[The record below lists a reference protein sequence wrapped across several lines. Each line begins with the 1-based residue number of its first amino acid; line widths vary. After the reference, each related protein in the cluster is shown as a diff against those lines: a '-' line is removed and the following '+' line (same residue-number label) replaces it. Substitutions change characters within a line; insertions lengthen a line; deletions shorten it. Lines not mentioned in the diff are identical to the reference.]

1 MMWTQLIEIQLES
14 FWSAGSF
21 SASCL
26 GVSGSNFC
34 ILSKDSLRE
43 ERKPHFIDIRS
54 HISSSY
60 ISRLLRFNFQR
71 KLVSKS
77 LLRTEF
83 IKYQIWIQ
91 SNFLMVPMILQR
103 ERISICPSHLGYVTV
118 IVELWILT
126 DYPTG
131 VFCIWANLDN
141 SGKFNNFFCTIFYFL
156 LFMLLVKLVEVDRLN
171 KRRKSLEKQ

>member
-26 GVSGSNFC
+26 GVSGSNCC
-34 ILSKDSLRE
+34 IFSKDSLR
-43 ERKPHFIDIRS
+43 DGRS
-54 HISSSY
+54 HISSSN

-103 ERISICPSHLGYVTV
+103 ERISICPSHLGHVTV

-141 SGKFNNFFCTIFYFL
+141 ETSGKFNNFFCTIFYFL
-156 LFMLLVKLVEVDRLN
+156 LFMLLAKLVEVDGLN

>member
-1 MMWTQLIEIQLES
+1 MWTQLIEIQLES

-26 GVSGSNFC
+26 GVSGSNCC
-34 ILSKDSLRE
+34 IFSKDSF
-43 ERKPHFIDIRS
+43 RKPHFIDVRS
-54 HISSSY
+54 HISSSN
-60 ISRLLRFNFQR
+60 ISRLLRFDFQR

-141 SGKFNNFFCTIFYFL
+141 ETSGKFSNFCFCIIFYFL